1 MKKLFIF
8 GLCVLLAL
16 SMALSSC
23 DFAGLFDGE
32 TSETVNTTETPT
44 TETPTTETPTTENTT
59 PVEEPPQNTPAQ
71 SDEELYNNAL
81 TLLGDGNI
89 EDAYAIFLTI
99 KEYADV
105 SDYLSRFSYKYTT
118 EILTYLQS
126 STDLSQVSTT
136 VYNQY
141 GNPLFDVSYYPV
153 SGYIYAYYFEYDEN
167 QNLISKTS
175 KSDDWEYET
184 LYKYDAYNRPIWRSS
199 PDGIAK
205 IEYDDKGNV
214 IKRVASY
221 GAMYEYEYD
230 SNNNLLKST
239 YTDERGNLVSTE
251 TFAYDAKGQLIR
263 KTYEDN
269 DFEYPL
275 SIVYTYTYDEN
286 GNLLV
291 DDRVT
296 SSGYHTR
303 DEYTYDAGGAPIK
316 KTEYTPHGTY
326 YYVWEYDKAGNEI
339 LEKRSFAD
347 GTRDYMYSQIYDEA
361 GNRIKTHYQYGVS
374 DEVVGETFYE
384 YDEHG
389 NLLKVTSQYSV
400 TEYSGYKLYYNP
412 YSNPSVEFLDNSIG
426 K

>member
-1 MKKLFIF
+1 MKKLFTLS
-8 GLCVLLAL
+8 LCVLLAL

-23 DFAGLFDGE
+23 DVAGLFDGE
-32 TSETVNTTETPT
+32 TSETVNT

-81 TLLGDGNI
+81 TLLGEGNI
-89 EDAYAIFLTI
+89 EEAYAIFLTI
-99 KEYADV
+99 KDYADV
-105 SDYLSRFSYKYTT
+105 SEYLSRFSYKYTT
-118 EILTYLQS
+118 EILTYPQL
-126 STDLSQVSTT
+126 STDLSQISTT

-141 GNPLFDVSYYPV
+141 GNPLFDVSYDPV

-167 QNLISKTS
+167 QNLLFKAS
-175 KSDDWEYET
+175 KSNNWEYET

-230 SNNNLLKST
+230 SNNNLLKRT

-251 TFAYDAKGQLIR
+251 TFTYDEKGQLIK
-263 KTYEDN
+263 KTYDSNNVED
-269 DFEYPL
+269 PW

-291 DDRVT
+291 DDRVQ
-296 SSGYHTR
+296 SSGYNTR
-303 DEYTYDAGGAPIK
+303 YEYTYDEGGAPIK

-347 GTRDYMYSQIYDEA
+347 GTRDYMYSQTYDEA

-412 YSNPSVEFLDNSIG
+412 YSNPSVEFLDNFIG

>member
-1 MKKLFIF
+1 MKKVNAIL
-8 GLCVLLAL
+8 LCIALAMPLVLT
-16 SMALSSC
+16 SC
-23 DFAGLFDGE
+23 HITDPFQG
-32 TSETVNTTETPT
+32 TQQ
-44 TETPTTETPTTENTT
+44 TTENTT
-59 PVEEPPQNTPAQ
+59 TPESTPISTTPEEAPPKDTPVET
-71 SDEELYNNAL
+71 DEELYNRAIAL
-81 TLLGDGNI
+81 LEEKKI
-89 EDAYAIFLTI
+89 EEAYAIFLTI
-99 KEYADV
+99 QNYADV
-105 SDYLSRFSYKYTT
+105 GEYLSRFSYKYTT
-118 EILTYLQS
+118 EILTHLQS
-126 STDLSQVSTT
+126 SMDLSQISTT
-136 VYNQY
+136 AYNQY

-167 QNLISKTS
+167 QNLILRAG

-199 PDGIAK
+199 PEGVAK

-221 GAMYEYEYD
+221 GSMYEYEYD
-230 SNNNLLKST
+230 SNNNLLKRT
-239 YTDERGNLVSTE
+239 YTDECGNLVSTE
-251 TFAYDAKGQLIR
+251 TFAYDEKGQLIQ
-263 KTYEDN
+263 KIYESN
-269 DFEYPL
+269 GFEDQW
-275 SIVYTYTYDEN
+275 SIVYTYTYDKN

-291 DDRVT
+291 DDRVQ
-296 SSGYHTR
+296 SIGYHTR
-303 DEYTYDAGGAPIK
+303 YEYTYDEGGAPIK
-316 KTEYTPHGTY
+316 KTEYTPNGTY

-389 NLLKVTSQYSV
+389 NLLKVTSEYSV

-412 YSNPSVEFLDNSIG
+412 YSNPSAEFLDNFIG

>member
-1 MKKLFIF
+1 MKKLFVLS
-8 GLCVLLAL
+8 LCVLLAL

-32 TSETVNTTETPT
+32 TSKTVNT

-71 SDEELYNNAL
+71 TDEELYNNAL
-81 TLLGDGNI
+81 TLLGEGNI

-99 KEYADV
+99 KDYADV
-105 SDYLSRFSYKYTT
+105 SEYLSRFSYKYTT

-126 STDLSQVSTT
+126 STDLSQISTT

-141 GNPLFDVSYYPV
+141 GNPLFDVSYDPV
-153 SGYIYAYYFEYDEN
+153 GRYIYAYYFEYDQN
-167 QNLISKTS
+167 QNLLFKAS
-175 KSDDWEYET
+175 KSNDWEYET

-230 SNNNLLKST
+230 SNNNLLKTT

-251 TFAYDAKGQLIR
+251 TFAYDEKGQLIK
-263 KTYEDN
+263 KTYDSNNVED
-269 DFEYPL
+269 PW

-291 DDRVT
+291 DDRVQ
-296 SSGYHTR
+296 SSGYNTR
-303 DEYTYDAGGAPIK
+303 YEYTYDEGGAPIK

-347 GTRDYMYSQIYDEA
+347 GTRDYMYSQTYDEA

-412 YSNPSVEFLDNSIG
+412 YSNPSVEFLDNFIG